1 MQLGDTYNQVDIV
14 YSRISFVIQILN
26 MSREQNRIEKL
37 DFEHREITNRLKLK
51 LSKNDIDAGVHIFI
65 NVMSRFNSLIEI
77 IVSKKNK
84 KNQLADILTEEMID
98 NCGNVHKMIVA
109 VLTKM
114 SRLSLIQRKKFTLLK
129 VMKLLSSYKT
139 IKNL

>member
-77 IVSKKNK
+77 IESKKK
-84 KNQLADILTEEMID
+84 KNPA
-98 NCGNVHKMIVA
+98 
-109 VLTKM
+109 
-114 SRLSLIQRKKFTLLK
+114 S
-129 VMKLLSSYKT
+129 
-139 IKNL
+139 